1 MIGYWQGVCNL
12 GQYRQANFDALDES
26 VKLNVPGIRIRGNV
40 WLGEGVEIAD
50 LDQVEGPAMIGNY
63 CRIADGASVGA
74 YSVLS
79 NSVTL
84 RERTRTT
91 RSVID
96 GSTHVG
102 RSSLIEGAILGRSCD
117 IRAHVR
123 IHEGVAVGDEVTIG
137 AESVIMPG
145 VRIYPY
151 KEVESGSQI
160 NESLIWES
168 RASPRLFAPDVV
180 ACLVNVHLSP

>member
-1 MIGYWQGVCNL
+1 M
-12 GQYRQANFDALDES
+12 
-26 VKLNVPGIRIRGNV
+26 
-40 WLGEGVEIAD
+40 
-50 LDQVEGPAMIGNY
+50 
-63 CRIADGASVGA
+63 
-74 YSVLS
+74 LS

-96 GSTHVG
+96 ASTHIG

-123 IHEGVAVGDEVTIG
+123 IHEGVAIGDEVTIG

-151 KEVESGSQI
+151 KEVESGSHI
-160 NESLIWES
+160 TESVIWES
-168 RASPRLFAPDVV
+168 RASTRLFGTDGV
-180 ACLVNVHLSP
+180 AGLVNVDLTPEVGGPDRRRARHGAEARRARCREPRVRARVPDDQASDDHRA